1 MKSILFPFFALFSF
15 LPGTI
20 LGQNVVSKDLV
31 IKYEDKVL
39 FEKGS
44 ILSSQI
50 KILNKQI
57 SSKRNS
63 KDIPIKLDSNTSVI
77 FRGRS
82 IPINID
88 FTYPYDLEGLIIT
101 KAKFNFNGFSMG
113 QLFAFM
119 RITWFDRRYTVNYQ
133 YYGGILTI
141 RHI

>member
-1 MKSILFPFFALFSF
+1 MKSILFLFLSLFSF

-50 KILNKQI
+50 KILNNEL
-57 SSKRNS
+57 SSKRNC

-82 IPINID
+82 IPLNID
-88 FTYPYDLEGLIIT
+88 ITYPYDLEGLAIT
-101 KAKFNFNGFSMG
+101 RGKFNFNGFSIR

-119 RITWFDRRYTVNYQ
+119 RITWFDRRYTVNYH
-133 YYGGILTI
+133 YDGGISTTRDL
-141 RHI
+141 